1 MKATTNREAGWTLIE
16 LLVVMTLIGA
26 MLTRVDP
33 EDVRLRFFSRIGQF
47 THPFLAR
54 LTQLD
59 YSRAMSFVALDE
71 RAGEAIGFVWLYA
84 DPNHEK
90 GEFAVMVRSDRK
102 GRGVGWILMRR
113 MIEWARADQLEAI
126 EGYVLAENAAM
137 LKMAREL
144 GFVETDAP
152 ESRSVRVL
160 RLKLG

>member
-1 MKATTNREAGWTLIE
+1 MCSSDL
-16 LLVVMTLIGA
+16 
-26 MLTRVDP
+26 
-33 EDVRLRFFSRIGQF
+33 
-47 THPFLAR
+47 
-54 LTQLD
+54 
-59 YSRAMSFVALDE
+59 
-71 RAGEAIGFVWLYA
+71 VWLYA